1 MEKITLVISS
11 FNQGKYVPDLIDS
24 LKRQTFQNF
33 KVLVIDSFST
43 DNTISEFKKYNK
55 VKIINLKCS
64 AQDGYIHGI
73 KLVKSKYLMVM
84 TTSDYYYS
92 DTWLQTAYEAL
103 EEDSDISLVW
113 SSAVSVNEK
122 RKFKGIWRPELFLTY
137 PPKKFEY
144 FYYWFSDN
152 YLPEL
157 NYCVNTEVYK
167 YCIQNFEQKF
177 ESKLS
182 FMWLFLYNF
191 TKNGFLQKYIRHL
204 GHAGRNHEASQG
216 EINENSKV
224 HENWDYN
231 YKKLQS
237 NYLKDLILGKEIH
250 SFRNSNF
257 ENIKTL
263 SRLDVFFAIFK
274 IYFKKITHLKLYLIR
289 VILFKLYVKKLI
301 NLNKF
306 FKV

>member
-1 MEKITLVISS
+1 MEKITLVVSS
-11 FNQGKYVPDLIDS
+11 FNQGKYIPDLIES
-24 LKRQTFQNF
+24 LKRQTFQDF

-43 DNTISEFKKYNK
+43 DNSISEFKKYD
-55 VKIINLKCS
+55 KIEVINLKCN

-73 KLVKSKYLMVM
+73 KLVKSKYIMVM

-103 EEDSDISLVW
+103 EEDSDLSLVW
-113 SSAVSVNEK
+113 SSAISVNEK
-122 RKFKGIWRPELFLTY
+122 RKFKGIWRPELLLIN
-137 PPKKFEY
+137 PPKKIEY

-157 NYCVNTEVYK
+157 NYCVNTEVYQ

-177 ESKLS
+177 QSKLS
-182 FMWLFLYNF
+182 FMWLFLFNF
-191 TKNGFLQKYIRHL
+191 TRNGFLQKYIRHL
-204 GHAGRNHEASQG
+204 SHAGRNHESSQG

-224 HENWDYN
+224 HKNWDYN
-231 YKKLQS
+231 FKKLQL
-237 NYLKDLILGKEIH
+237 NYLKDLILGKEVH
-250 SFRNSNF
+250 NFRNSKF
-257 ENIKTL
+257 EKIKTL
-263 SRLDVFFAIFK
+263 SRFDVFLAIFK
-274 IYFKKITHLKLYLIR
+274 IFLKKITHLKLYLIR
-289 VILFKLYVKKLI
+289 VILFKLYIKRLI